1 MCSPLCLSVDVTS
14 LQGFLIE
21 NHSKRSSVFGLQ
33 PSIVAWT
40 PLQRVWVCG
49 VTKDV
54 SPRCFTSQQHRKL
67 TTSFNGFFFP
77 SHHVR
82 LLCEVSVCRLLKV
95 LCFQKSLRVM
105 EKSPRNV
112 MYGVLT
118 LCRIHLVTPGMHAAW
133 LRDFLTGA
141 QESQKGSHGQTT
153 WNQDR
158 S

>member
-1 MCSPLCLSVDVTS
+1 MVGWVFSCTNCGLDSRETRQAIDGVLKLEVRDQCQHASCLSVDVTS

-21 NHSKRSSVFGLQ
+21 NHSKRSSVFGLL

-82 LLCEVSVCRLLKV
+82 LLCNVSVCRLLKV
-95 LCFQKSLRVM
+95 WCCQKSLRVM
-105 EKSPRNV
+105 EKSLV
-112 MYGVLT
+112 MS
-118 LCRIHLVTPGMHAAW
+118 CMMC
-133 LRDFLTGA
+133 
-141 QESQKGSHGQTT
+141 
-153 WNQDR
+153 
-158 S
+158 